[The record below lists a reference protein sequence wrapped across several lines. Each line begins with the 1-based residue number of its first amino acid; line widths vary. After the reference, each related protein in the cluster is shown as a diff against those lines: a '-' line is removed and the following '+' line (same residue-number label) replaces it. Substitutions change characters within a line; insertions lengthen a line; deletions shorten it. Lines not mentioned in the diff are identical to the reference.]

1 MMKPFRI
8 CISLMFI
15 VLLTACLYPEERKLQ
30 NQIPYEDQLSA
41 VQKAVDS
48 YIQDHQ
54 VLPIMNRDA
63 DTPIYQKY
71 PIDFNKLIPRYMQ
84 EPPGNAYESGGIYQ
98 YVLVNVEEKPTVKLI
113 DLRIV
118 EAVRDYQFQIN
129 RYKREHKF
137 LPFKKV
143 INKQLFQ
150 LNHEA
155 LGYESIPQVRSPITG
170 NNLPFIVNGQGEI
183 FVDYSQD
190 LYQLL
195 QKYGDEYNF
204 QEGQDDIR
212 QIIVDHSPFVP
223 VFSVPYTVKNGEPE
237 FLLTE
242 NEK

>member
-1 MMKPFRI
+1 MKQLRTY
-8 CISLMFI
+8 ISLALI
-15 VLLTACLYPEERKLQ
+15 VFLTACLYPEERKLQ

-41 VQKAVDS
+41 VQQAVDN
-48 YIQDHQ
+48 YMRDHG
-54 VLPIMNRDA
+54 VLPIMNRDL

-84 EPPGNAYESGGIYQ
+84 EPPGNAYESGGVYQ
-98 YVLVNVEEKPTVKLI
+98 YVLVDVEEKPTVKLI
-113 DLRIV
+113 DLRVV
-118 EAVRDYQFQIN
+118 EAVRDYQFQIS

-137 LPFKKV
+137 LPFGKV
-143 INKQLFQ
+143 LNKELFQ

-170 NNLPFIVNGQGEI
+170 NNLPFIVNGKGEI
-183 FVDYSQD
+183 FIDYSQD

-195 QKYGDEYNF
+195 QKYGDRYNF
-204 QEGQDDIR
+204 KEGRDDIR

-242 NEK
+242 NAK

>member
-1 MMKPFRI
+1 MMKHIRI
-8 CISLMFI
+8 FFSL
-15 VLLTACLYPEERKLQ
+15 VLILFLTACLYPEERKAQ
-30 NQIPYEDQLSA
+30 NQIPYEDQLVA
-41 VQKAVDS
+41 IQKAVDN
-48 YIQDHQ
+48 YVQDHQ
-54 VLPIMNRDA
+54 VLPIMNRDL

-71 PIDFNKLIPRYMQ
+71 PIDFNKLIPKYIQ
-84 EPPGNAYESGGIYQ
+84 EPPGNAFESGGIYQ
-98 YVLVNVEEKPTVKLI
+98 YVLVNVEENPTVKLI

-118 EAVRDYQFQIN
+118 EAIRDYQFQIN
-129 RYKREHKF
+129 QYKRENKY
-137 LPFKKV
+137 LPFGKV

-195 QKYGDEYNF
+195 QEYGDEYNF
-204 QEGQDDIR
+204 KEGQDDIR

-223 VFSVPYTVKNGEPE
+223 IFSVPYTINNGEPD
-237 FLLTE
+237 FLIE
-242 NEK
+242 DEK